1 MKKFKSKTNLIIS
14 IIALIECIVL
24 LGLSTYSW
32 IESAS
37 SLRIANQEGKPL
49 TIADAINYEYVA
61 QTDSYK
67 TVDLGTYF
75 SQTSHFRFA
84 QASSADGKNMYFARQ
99 DDSYRVGDTTDYNTC
114 YYNFDFKVNNSD
126 NSNVLYFFESQDI
139 FTLKDS
145 SITTTEGTEVAQEDI
160 INFLGAFRIAITAGD
175 IETTTPVVYS
185 KSGGTNTTAMSTSTA
200 TATQRAKAFSAHLYN
215 MNDNETQKNTKKVFD
230 CAAKTSKNIN
240 IKIWFECKDS
250 EYLKLSDDVK
260 KALLGAPININL
272 NFSNSSSSYKSL
284 TFNDYSATTSA
295 DDTSDNKL
303 YFYGNNRVFPMTVYS
318 TDENTDDENTDGEDI
333 VEGDDTQAE
342 VTDNDHIT
350 WVTCDENGV
359 PSSTIPDDVLKLI
372 NSGSSSCYFY
382 YGTESNYASATYKWY
397 PSTVNYD
404 NTDYVY
410 NALSATKTSAN
421 AYTGVGTWENVSKVL
436 FCDKTTYLG
445 ANPYNAEAYKFLSV
459 DHLYADYNGL
469 TTAVKMLNT
478 GEDDLYYS
486 YLPDTD
492 RANKSIKFYYTSDAY
507 YNENAKVT
515 WTANT
520 NSNTAPTYTAVGYNS
535 NLALSSITDSVS
547 GVGTWEECTRY
558 NFSTELV
565 DAVALTNPT
574 NVVRAYFTLDNV
586 TQYIHL
592 TSYSSDPLLM
602 FAYIPSDATNLS
614 FCYEKTTEDAQL
626 ATWDNVGYVADNYT
640 YYATSID
647 DSSTGVWN
655 AFVVVDGT
663 AENLVNFT
671 LSDTTASGSLKYST
685 ASSSSNLTDMTKIDD
700 YRYITTNEAPF
711 SDTLTNIY
719 VKWTAYSSTST
730 IFDYTYT
737 ADDLNIGLHYLV
749 ITEAGSNT

>member
-1 MKKFKSKTNLIIS
+1 MKKFKSKTNLIIT
-14 IIALIECIVL
+14 IIALVECIL
-24 LGLSTYSW
+24 LLALSTYSW
-32 IESAS
+32 IESSS
-37 SLRIANQEGKPL
+37 SLRIANTDDAPLHITDKLNYVYEVDTEGK
-49 TIADAINYEYVA
+49 
-61 QTDSYK
+61 
-67 TVDLGTYF
+67 TVSLNSYF
-75 SQTSHFRFA
+75 SETTFFRFG
-84 QASSADGKNMYFARQ
+84 QASSADGKTMHFVRE
-99 DDSYRVGDTTDYNTC
+99 DGTYRVGDTTDYNTC
-114 YYNFDFKVNNSD
+114 YYNFDFEIHNSNSD
-126 NSNVLYFFESQDI
+126 PVLYFFNSEDI
-139 FTLKDS
+139 FTLDDRS
-145 SITTTEGTEVAQEDI
+145 SLPSEVTDEDLAK
-160 INFLGAFRIAITAGD
+160 FLGAFRVSIAYGDLSTA
-175 IETTTPVVYS
+175 IPAIYS
-185 KSGGTNTTAMSTSTA
+185 KDGTAANTSAIGGAASTTS
-200 TATQRAKAFSAHLYN
+200 KKFSNHLYN
-215 MNDNETQKNTKKVFD
+215 INDSDSTKQTKNVFQCAGGSEANPVKTKV
-230 CAAKTSKNIN
+230 NIR
-240 IKIWFECKDS
+240 IWFECNDANFKT
-250 EYLKLSDDVK
+250 LSNTVK
-260 KALLGAPININL
+260 STLLGAKVDVNL
-272 NFSNSSSSYKSL
+272 EFGNSSSSFKTF
-284 TFNDYSATTSA
+284 TFNDYSTVTSA
-295 DDTSDNKL
+295 DDTSGNKL

-318 TDENTDDENTDGEDI
+318 TDETTDDENTDGEDI

-359 PSSTIPDDVLKLI
+359 PSSTIPDDILKLI

-421 AYTGVGTWENVSKVL
+421 AYTGVGTWDSVSKVL
-436 FCDKTTYLG
+436 FSDKTTYLG

-492 RANKSIKFYYTSDAY
+492 RANRSIKFYYTSDAY

-592 TSYSSDPLLM
+592 ASYSSDPLLM
-602 FAYIPSDATNLS
+602 FAYIPNDATNLS
-614 FCYEKTTEDAQL
+614 FCYEKTTEDARL
-626 ATWDNVGYVADNYT
+626 ATWDNVGSAADNYT

-647 DSSTGVWN
+647 GSSTGVWN
-655 AFVVVDGT
+655 ALVVVDGT
-663 AENLVNFT
+663 AENLLSFT
-671 LSDTTASGSLKYST
+671 LSDSTASGSLKYST
-685 ASSSSNLTDMTKIDD
+685 VSANSDLTDMTKIDD

-711 SDTLTNIY
+711 SDTLSNIY